1 MTQATT
7 KAMGFDHRSEQL
19 SSTLQ
24 LLKRELWAMHE
35 QVASERFDSSSDQHA
50 IFIRMGEIAQA
61 IEQLK
66 SVKHVVS
73 NIANQARR
81 EESN

>member
-1 MTQATT
+1 MST

-24 LLKRELWAMHE
+24 LLKQELWAMHE
-35 QVASERFDSSSDQHA
+35 RVAHDRDFESSSDQHA
-50 IFIRMGEIAQA
+50 LFIRMGEIAQA

-66 SVKHVVS
+66 SVKYVVS

-81 EESN
+81 EENN

>member
-1 MTQATT
+1 MTKATT

-24 LLKRELWAMHE
+24 LLKQELWAMHE
-35 QVASERFDSSSDQHA
+35 HVASPSFDSSSDQHA
-50 IFIRMGEIAQA
+50 LFIRMGEIAQA

-66 SVKHVVS
+66 SVKRVVS
-73 NIANQARR
+73 NIANHARR
-81 EESN
+81 EENN

>member
-1 MTQATT
+1 MSDTS
-7 KAMGFDHRSEQL
+7 KAQGFDHRSEQL

-24 LLKRELWAMHE
+24 LLKQELWAMHE
-35 QVASERFDSSSDQHA
+35 RVGGERFTSSSDQHA
-50 IFIRMGEIAQA
+50 IFVRMGEIAQA

-73 NIANQARR
+73 DIANVSRR
-81 EESN
+81 EEND